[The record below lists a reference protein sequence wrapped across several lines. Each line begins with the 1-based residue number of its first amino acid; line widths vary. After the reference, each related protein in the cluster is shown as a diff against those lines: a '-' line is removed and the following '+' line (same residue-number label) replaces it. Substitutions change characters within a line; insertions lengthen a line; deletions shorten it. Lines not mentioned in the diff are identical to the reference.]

1 MIDLEHTATILGLV
15 YIILIYLKNYWG
27 WVFGVVSS
35 LIFIKICIDHN
46 LFVQSFVQFIYVIL
60 GVYGFITWKNTD
72 SHIRKLSQ
80 QQLAIYLLSS
90 CLLSA
95 FLGYVLS
102 FTNQSAPFLDSFIG
116 VFGILA
122 TYLTIQKLVENWII
136 WIIINL
142 LSIVLFV
149 EQELYFSSIL
159 FLCYLFVSIV
169 GYVHWT
175 REILREKTN

>member
-1 MIDLEHTATILGLV
+1 LGLGIWRGV
-15 YIILIYLKNYWG
+15 FFNLHKNMYR
-27 WVFGVVSS
+27 S
-35 LIFIKICIDHN
+35 
-46 LFVQSFVQFIYVIL
+46 QSFCAIIC
-60 GVYGFITWKNTD
+60 
-72 SHIRKLSQ
+72 
-80 QQLAIYLLSS
+80 AIYLCDSRCLRIYHVEKYRFTHSKIIT

-95 FLGYVLS
+95 FLGFVLS